1 MSLIKAITNNTN
13 LTIGAIRSFLTVN
26 TAAGATSLV
35 IKNIVS
41 FADNQII
48 VIGQF
53 GNEGAEVATIN
64 GTPSGSNLSLDS
76 ATSFPHS
83 ADSPVIVIDFNQ
95 VEFSHSVTVGG
106 SKTVLATVDIVV
118 DTPDFTRYNDN
129 TYTTGYYYIRFKNS
143 ITSLFSD
150 YSDPIPVSGYTQFTA
165 RYLIDA
171 ALGGINKKTS
181 EVLSDSFAFTE
192 IDNCQMETLRELKR
206 WSFLQKFDEIVGQ
219 LATGG
224 WKIAIPEDLDD
235 QFTNKSVFH
244 IKIGREFTLEWVD
257 KDRWNRLTSG
267 MAYTTLA
274 SDISV
279 SDATI
284 TLTDSSDFD
293 DGGVCKIGANDYTFT
308 ANDTT
313 TGILTLDSVS
323 TTTNTAGEDAFEFA
337 ITGLPSCF
345 TIFGGYI
352 WFDRVVS
359 PVYDGRNVYM
369 DYYKKVE
376 SITTDSQEI
385 VIDDPLVVQYY
396 LQYKFLLKLANG
408 EEIPAS
414 TAMYQKY
421 FKRVEKLKQKSV
433 LGTLYVQ
440 RPRINNFAL
449 RSQIGYADGR
459 RIRDGNFEN
468 I

>member
-26 TAAGATSLV
+26 TASGVTSLS
-35 IKNIVS
+35 IKNITS

-48 VIGQF
+48 VVGQF
-53 GNEGAEVATIN
+53 GNEGTEILTIN
-64 GTPSGSNLSLDS
+64 GTPSGSTLTLDN
-76 ATSFPHS
+76 ATTFPHS
-83 ADSPVIVIDFNQ
+83 ADSPVIVIDFDQ

-106 SKTVLATVDIVV
+106 SKTVMATVNMVV
-118 DTPDFTRYNDN
+118 DTPDFTRYNDI

-143 ITSLFSD
+143 ITNVFSD

-181 EVLSDSFAFTE
+181 DVLSDSFAFVE

-206 WSFLQKFDEIVGQ
+206 WSFLQKFDEIIGQ
-219 LATGG
+219 LSVGG
-224 WKIAIPEDLDD
+224 WKIAIPDDLDD
-235 QFTNKSVFH
+235 QFTNKSIFH
-244 IKIGREFTLEWVD
+244 IKIGREFTLEWID
-257 KDRWNRLTSG
+257 KDRWNKLTSG

-274 SDISV
+274 SPIAV

-293 DGGVCKIGANDYTFT
+293 SGGVVKIGANDYTFT

-337 ITGLPSCF
+337 LTGLPTCF

-352 WFDRVVS
+352 WFDRVIS
-359 PVYDGRNVYM
+359 DTYDGRNVYM

-385 VIDDPLVVQYY
+385 VLADPLIVQYY
-396 LQYKFLLKLANG
+396 LQYKFLLKLNNG
-408 EEIPAS
+408 EESPAS
-414 TAMYQKY
+414 SAMYTKY
-421 FKRVEKLKQKSV
+421 LKRVEKLKQKEV
-433 LGTLYVQ
+433 LGTLYIQ
-440 RPRINNFAL
+440 RPRINNWAL
-449 RSQIGYADGR
+449 RSQIGYNDGR
-459 RIRDGNFEN
+459 RIRDGAFEN